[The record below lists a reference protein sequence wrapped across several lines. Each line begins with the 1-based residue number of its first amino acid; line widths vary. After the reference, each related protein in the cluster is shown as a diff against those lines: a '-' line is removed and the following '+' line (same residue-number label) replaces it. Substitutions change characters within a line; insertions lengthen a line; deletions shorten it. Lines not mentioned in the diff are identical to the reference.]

1 MDISEILVR
10 HISSNERIVYQAV
23 CAEAVTLRCDE
34 FPCAYSILVL
44 RIEDGAVTES
54 GVVYDVSRDPD
65 KCLWVMDQL
74 IKLCA
79 EPLNAADMA
88 SDVL

>member
-1 MDISEILVR
+1 MDISEILAR
-10 HISSNERIVYQAV
+10 HISNREMIVYQAV
-23 CAEAVTLRCDE
+23 RTEAVTLRCDE
-34 FPCAYSILVL
+34 YPCAYSILVL
-44 RIEDGAVTES
+44 RVEDGAVTES

-65 KCLWVMDQL
+65 KCLWVMDKL

-79 EPLNAADMA
+79 EPHNAVDIA